1 MHSEVRELPLE
12 QKVALTAGND
22 MWSTCASA
30 QVGLDAVRMADGPMG
45 VTGGRV
51 DERDVA
57 LLTPCGLSLAASWDA
72 ELVGRVGE
80 VIGDEALRM
89 NVQAM
94 LAPNLN
100 LMRSPLAGRA
110 FELFGEDPH
119 LIAALGWAWAEG
131 VQRKGVASVIKH
143 VVCNDSET
151 DRRNMNAV
159 VADDV
164 LRDVYFWPFEYA
176 AKSGAWAMLTGY
188 NKVNGVLCA
197 EHGQVLQ
204 QWLKGDLGWDGLVMS
219 DWFGTHDGVSSL
231 NNGLD
236 LEMPG
241 PGRHMGSALLANGR
255 MAEVESGRI
264 DDAAQRLLT
273 LSDRLKNRHRYQPA
287 HQAQRL
293 EVLEE
298 AAAAGMVLLRNEG
311 QILPFDAGTP
321 GLLAVIGPN
330 ATAPC
335 YQGGTFAKVALSDGI
350 RTPLEAVS
358 ARMTGRTVR
367 HAEGVPAEHRIP
379 PLTQL
384 PLFRSE
390 GQPGIDVTYRRDGE
404 EAVAAHEIRHA
415 SSLIWFKQMPGV
427 GNLLALEGEGVVEV
441 RTCFVAPRSGE
452 YVFHLGG
459 TGVVDLHVNGQRV
472 GSFDGSVAE
481 GDIMGK
487 LMQAPHQVVTCQLEE
502 GRTVELLA
510 TLRITRSLAH
520 GLWLGCGV
528 PAKEDLLEQ
537 AVALA
542 AEADEVLL
550 IVGETA
556 DAGLESVDR
565 TTTQLPAAQAELIRR
580 VCAVNSRTVVVL
592 NVAHPIDTSCLQDAA
607 AVLVAWYPGQ
617 EFGPALAG
625 VLAGDREPGGRLPV
639 TFARAESDYPVW
651 SLTPTSDG
659 DLDYHEGWWVGYRS
673 FAARDL
679 HPAFS
684 FGYGL
689 GYARFSQALVAVEG
703 ASVDRIEV
711 RINVTNVSGRKGKEV
726 VQLYLLEPSRREEP
740 SRLSLKSFAVTHLEP
755 GEQQDVQLFL
765 GADAFSRW
773 CSRQQARVLV
783 SGGYELLIGHAVDD
797 TVLRLSLQVSDQ
809 GGVSIR

>member
-1 MHSEVRELPLE
+1 MHSKLSVLPLE
-12 QKVALTAGND
+12 QKVALTAGED
-22 MWSTCASA
+22 MWSTCALA
-30 QVGLDAVRMADGPMG
+30 QAGLDAVRMADGPMG

-164 LRDVYFWPFEYA
+164 LRDVYFQPFEYA
-176 AKSGAWAMLTGY
+176 AKAGAWAMLTGY

-219 DWFGTHDGVSSL
+219 DWFGTHDGVNSL

-241 PGRHMGSALLANGR
+241 PGRHMGSALLANER
-255 MAEVESGRI
+255 MADVATGRI

-273 LSDRLKNRHRYQPA
+273 LAGRLKHRQRYEPA
-287 HQAQRL
+287 HQAQRI

-311 QILPFDAGTP
+311 QILPLDAGTS

-335 YQGGTFAKVALSDGI
+335 FQGGTFAKVALSDSI
-350 RTPLEAVS
+350 CTPLEAVS

-367 HAEGVPAEHRIP
+367 HSEGVPPEHRIP

-390 GQPGIDVTYRRDGE
+390 GEPGIDVAYRL
-404 EAVAAHEIRHA
+404 EAEGAGAVHETRHA
-415 SSLIWFKQMPGV
+415 SSLIWFKQMPGI
-427 GNLLALEGEGVVEV
+427 GNLLALEGEAVIEV
-441 RTCFVAPRSGE
+441 RTGFVAPRSGE
-452 YVFHLGG
+452 YVFHFGG
-459 TGVVDLHVNGQRV
+459 TGAVDLHVNGQLL
-472 GSFDGSVAE
+472 GSFDGSAVE

-487 LMQAPHQVVTCQLEE
+487 LMQAPHQVATCKLEE

-520 GLWLGCGV
+520 GLWLGCAI
-528 PAKEDLLEQ
+528 PAEHDLLEQ
-537 AVALA
+537 AVDLA
-542 AEADEVLL
+542 READEVLL

-565 TTTQLPAAQAELIRR
+565 TTTHLPAAQTELIRR
-580 VCAVNSRTVVVL
+580 VCAVNSRTIVVL

-607 AVLVAWYPGQ
+607 AVVVAWYPGQ

-639 TFARAESDYPVW
+639 TFARVESDYPVW
-651 SLTPTSDG
+651 SLTPTSQG

-673 FAARDL
+673 FVARDL

-689 GYARFSQALVAVEG
+689 GYARFNQSLSAVEG
-703 ASVDRIEV
+703 SSVDRIEV
-711 RINVTNVSGRKGKEV
+711 RITVTNVAGRKGKEV
-726 VQLYLLEPSRREEP
+726 VQLYLLEPSGSEEP
-740 SRLSLKSFAVTHLEP
+740 SRLSLKAFAVAHLAP
-755 GEQQDVQLFL
+755 GEQQEVQLIL
-765 GADAFSRW
+765 GAEAFSRW
-773 CSRQQARVLV
+773 CPKQEGRVLTP
-783 SGGYELLIGHAVDD
+783 GAYELLIGHAVDD
-797 TVLRLSLQVSDQ
+797 TVVRLTLEVDDQ
-809 GGVSIR
+809 GHVNFR